1 VEIPVLGLGTAPAGH
16 RPERDAVTFFRRCID
31 SGVTHLDTGPLVGGY
46 GNAQVYLGRA
56 LAGRRDGLFLATRC
70 SEPDGEAALRQ
81 LKQSLADLGTDQVD
95 LVYAQSL
102 GTDRMSP
109 ETMFGPNGV
118 CRALEKARR
127 DGLTRFLGLS
137 GHNRPDRFLHALEA
151 WDFEVMMTPASL
163 VSRHVYDFEGV
174 VWPRAREKGVA
185 LLAMKVF
192 CGVAEGKT
200 RPKGAHLPDDLK
212 EAGLR
217 YALGLPGVS
226 GVALGMHDESE
237 LRVAL
242 RWVSGYAPLRVEE
255 LEALDRPTRELAGRW
270 GELYG
275 PRG

>member
-16 RPERDAVTFFRRCID
+16 RPERDAVAFFRRCID